1 MSPIRPGWVNSW
13 GVHRWVHARV
23 GCHVGG
29 RAIATSTANQARLS
43 EAVASAG
50 YCMLGS
56 ATICWVDGATSLIDP
71 SWLSD
76 LEVCTAED
84 LRTDVTGSFSFTLV
98 IQLECR
104 STYGAEFS
112 D

>member
-1 MSPIRPGWVNSW
+1 MGHVVNQ
-13 GVHRWVHARV
+13 ARLGELVGPAQVGECWV

-56 ATICWVDGATSLIDP
+56 ATICWVDGATSLFDP

-76 LEVCTAED
+76 LEVCRTAED
-84 LRTDVTGSFSFTLV
+84 LHTDVTGSFLFTLV
-98 IQLECR
+98 R
-104 STYGAEFS
+104 
-112 D
+112 